1 MITRRFLV
9 TPALARLVSYYRGST
24 PVIEGFFQEPS
35 DRSVLLRI
43 DRQGPKLVLSIPHR
57 DQDPEETAADIP
69 TEHALVLL
77 SSCAGKLS
85 FNQSGLTLEG
95 GQEVLVQRFNGPHA
109 FATICVTFPDKK
121 SVDQFV
127 RPVWFG
133 GEVTDDAALTNR
145 GLALSGIPR
154 LGELSISDLAL
165 NAIMDVLESQ
175 PKPAQEPGAADVAGP
190 SRAATDLPPEVLSP
204 LTVGMERSIFDT
216 GEDGTNSA
224 DSSEERDTLAATN
237 SRPRS
242 SSARFQNGLSIIRA
256 GSRADEPGAER
267 VTAII

>member
-95 GQEVLVQRFNGPHA
+95 GQEALVQRFNGFHA
-109 FATICVTFPDKK
+109 FATVSVTFPDRK
-121 SVDQFV
+121 SADGLVC
-127 RPVWFG
+127 PVWFG
-133 GEVTDDAALTNR
+133 AEVTDDTALTNR
-145 GLALSGIPR
+145 GLALGGMPR

-175 PKPAQEPGAADVAGP
+175 PKPAQEPGTTDVAGAGH
-190 SRAATDLPPEVLSP
+190 SGTGLPVEILST
-204 LTVGMERSIFDT
+204 LTVGMERSTCDT
-216 GEDGTNSA
+216 GEDGTNSEKRGA
-224 DSSEERDTLAATN
+224 LAATALK
-237 SRPRS
+237 PRS
-242 SSARFQNGLSIIRA
+242 SFARFQNGLSLTRA
-256 GSRADEPGAER
+256 GSRPDEPGAER
-267 VTAII
+267 AAES

>member
-9 TPALARLVSYYRGST
+9 TPALARLVSYYRGSA

-109 FATICVTFPDKK
+109 FVTICVTFPDRET
-121 SVDQFV
+121 VDQFV

-145 GLALSGIPR
+145 GLALGGIPR
-154 LGELSISDLAL
+154 LGELSISDVAL

-175 PKPAQEPGAADVAGP
+175 PKPAQGPGAASLGFRTAFRSHARVP
-190 SRAATDLPPEVLSP
+190 VRMSRARRRLQKAKPTCP
-204 LTVGMERSIFDT
+204 
-216 GEDGTNSA
+216 
-224 DSSEERDTLAATN
+224 
-237 SRPRS
+237 
-242 SSARFQNGLSIIRA
+242 RA
-256 GSRADEPGAER
+256 GICTGQ
-267 VTAII
+267 AI

>member
-9 TPALARLVSYYRGST
+9 TPALARLVSYYRGSA

-109 FATICVTFPDKK
+109 FARICVTFPDRET
-121 SVDQFV
+121 VDQFV

-145 GLALSGIPR
+145 GLALGGIPR

-165 NAIMDVLESQ
+165 DAIMDVLESQ
-175 PKPAQEPGAADVAGP
+175 PKPAQELGRADVAGP
-190 SRAATDLPPEVLSP
+190 SRAATDLPPEVLSS
-204 LTVGMERSIFDT
+204 LAA
-216 GEDGTNSA
+216 GEDGTNSG
-224 DSSEERDTLAATN
+224 DSSEERDALAATN

-242 SSARFQNGLSIIRA
+242 SFARFQNGLSIIRA

-267 VTAII
+267 AAAII

>member
-1 MITRRFLV
+1 
-9 TPALARLVSYYRGST
+9 
-24 PVIEGFFQEPS
+24 
-35 DRSVLLRI
+35 
-43 DRQGPKLVLSIPHR
+43 VLSIPHR

-109 FATICVTFPDKK
+109 FATICVTFPDRET
-121 SVDQFV
+121 VDQFV

-145 GLALSGIPR
+145 GLALGGIPR

-175 PKPAQEPGAADVAGP
+175 PKPAQELGTADVAGP

-204 LTVGMERSIFDT
+204 LAA

-224 DSSEERDTLAATN
+224 DSSEERDALAATN

-242 SSARFQNGLSIIRA
+242 SFARFQNGLSIIRA
-256 GSRADEPGAER
+256 DSRADEPSAER
-267 VTAII
+267 AAAII

>member
-1 MITRRFLV
+1 MITRRFLI

-24 PVIEGFFQEPS
+24 PVIEGFFDGQS

-43 DRQGPKLVLSIPHR
+43 DRQGPQLVLSIPHR
-57 DQDPEETAADIP
+57 DQDPQETAADIP

-109 FATICVTFPDKK
+109 FATICVTFPDRET
-121 SVDQFV
+121 VDQFV

-145 GLALSGIPR
+145 GLALGGIPR

-165 NAIMDVLESQ
+165 NAIIDVLESQ
-175 PKPAQEPGAADVAGP
+175 PKPAQELGTTDVAGS

-204 LTVGMERSIFDT
+204 LAA

-224 DSSEERDTLAATN
+224 DSSEERDALAATN

-242 SSARFQNGLSIIRA
+242 SFARFQNGLSIIRA
-256 GSRADEPGAER
+256 GSCADEPGAER
-267 VTAII
+267 AATIV

>member
-109 FATICVTFPDKK
+109 FATICVTFPDRE

-145 GLALSGIPR
+145 GLALGGIPR

-165 NAIMDVLESQ
+165 NAIIDVLESQ
-175 PKPAQEPGAADVAGP
+175 PKPAQELGRADVAGP
-190 SRAATDLPPEVLSP
+190 LRATTDLPPEVLSP
-204 LTVGMERSIFDT
+204 LAA

-224 DSSEERDTLAATN
+224 DSSEERDALAATN

-242 SSARFQNGLSIIRA
+242 SFARFQNGLSIIRTD
-256 GSRADEPGAER
+256 SRADEPGAER
-267 VTAII
+267 AAAII

>member
-1 MITRRFLV
+1 MITRCFLV

-24 PVIEGFFQEPS
+24 PVIEGFFDGQS

-43 DRQGPKLVLSIPHR
+43 DRQGPQLVLSIPDR
-57 DQDPEETAADIP
+57 DRDPQETAADIP

-85 FNQSGLTLEG
+85 YNRASLALEA
-95 GQEVLVQRFNGPHA
+95 GQEVRVQRFNGPHA
-109 FATICVTFPDKK
+109 FATIGVTFPDRE
-121 SVDQFV
+121 SADGFV
-127 RPVWFG
+127 RPIWFSA
-133 GEVTDDAALTNR
+133 EVTDDAALTNR
-145 GLALSGIPR
+145 GLALGGMPR

-175 PKPAQEPGAADVAGP
+175 PKPAQELGRADVAGP

-204 LTVGMERSIFDT
+204 LAA

-224 DSSEERDTLAATN
+224 DSSEERDALAATN

-242 SSARFQNGLSIIRA
+242 SFARFKNGLSIIRA
-256 GSRADEPGAER
+256 DTHADEPGAER
-267 VTAII
+267 AATII